1 MIAIKHEFSHDVTLH
16 VFKLNKSLILLFN
29 FEIKSSMSTLSRINF
44 RKQTEFD

>member
-16 VFKLNKSLILLFN
+16 VFVQNKYFNILFY